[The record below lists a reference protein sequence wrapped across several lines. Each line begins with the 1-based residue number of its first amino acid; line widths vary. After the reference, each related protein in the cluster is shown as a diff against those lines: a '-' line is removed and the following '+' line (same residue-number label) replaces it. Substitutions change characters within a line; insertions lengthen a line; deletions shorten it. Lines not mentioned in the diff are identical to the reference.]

1 MFDSLFSTR
10 RPKDGWAGLS
20 SGLKSV
26 AKGTAAG
33 VATLIAAPIAGA
45 QQDGVR
51 GLLTGLATGVASA
64 VALPVTGLCVGAY
77 QVGRGIVNSGE
88 AFSSAQAGMLWDED
102 RREWYYYVL
111 DREKQEIE
119 REAEKFSGLS
129 SGAGASSSSSS
140 SAERKVKDR
149 EYYDLLG
156 VSTNVTSV
164 ELKKAYYKRAR
175 DVHPDRNNGDPAAAQ
190 KFQQLSHAYQV
201 LSNDQARAAYDR
213 NGKSSDAVDAEMR
226 LSDIDPYVFFA
237 VMFGSDQVRPYIGEL
252 WIANKADSLMK
263 DQSLMQ
269 EFQRAEDDSDASN
282 PMDEDAFREKACL
295 RTEEEVYKQRRRQVE
310 CAYNLRE
317 RVQPFVDGTV
327 DEAEFIAGTPLCCFI
342 VCSTR
347 FNACDS
353 SCPFLIL
360 PMLRLLES

>member
-88 AFSSAQAGMLWDED
+88 AFSSAQAGKLWDED
-102 RREWYYYVL
+102 KREWYFYVL

-119 REAEKFSGLS
+119 REAERFTGGS
-129 SGAGASSSSSS
+129 SAGGASSS

-201 LSNDQARAAYDR
+201 LSNEQARAAYDR

-263 DQSLMQ
+263 DQTLMQ
-269 EFQRAEDDSDASN
+269 ELQRAEDDSDGSN
-282 PMDEDAFREKACL
+282 AMDEDAFREKACL
-295 RTEEEVYKQRRRQVE
+295 RTEEDVYKQRRRQVE

-327 DEAEFIAGTPLCCFI
+327 DEAEFIAGTLP
-342 VCSTR
+342 
-347 FNACDS
+347 S
-353 SCPFLIL
+353 SLLTFFTPVGIGVSPFPFPTFPIL
-360 PMLRLLES
+360 LLLES